1 MRTLFATAQQS
12 HSRDI
17 FINQKFLSLDKVIN
31 QQEGILVY
39 KVINGTY
46 LLNDFLNHGDVTH
59 QIQLR
64 NIGDLRI
71 PLYTATQSQLFVRY
85 RAINT

>member
-1 MRTLFATAQQS
+1 MRA
-12 HSRDI
+12 
-17 FINQKFLSLDKVIN
+17 
-31 QQEGILVY
+31 Y

-46 LLNDFLNHGDVTH
+46 LLNDILNHGDVRH

-85 RAINT
+85 RAINSWNGLSGDLRS